1 MDIRAVEQF
10 VVVADELNVTRA
22 AERLFAAQST
32 VSAGLRSLERELG
45 TTLLERT
52 TRRVWLTEAGERVL
66 PEARALLAAYGRMR
80 DGAADDTAGLRGR
93 VRMGTFAALDVLGLP
108 HLIREFREQHPLVDL
123 ALVVSRTGSSG
134 FADDL
139 RRGRLDLAF
148 SALPVDPGADIATE
162 QLAQFPYVALLPP
175 GHRLAERSRVR
186 LDELEADPWIDT
198 AAGYG
203 NRVMLDAELTRRGL
217 RRRLVV
223 ELGDL
228 PSVPTFVAAGVG
240 VAVVPDAIPT
250 KGCVR
255 VEIADPPAPWVLSL
269 CWRREPGPGAAAR
282 ELRALLRAVAADLP
296 ERR

>member
-22 AERLFAAQST
+22 AERLYAAQST

-45 TTLLERT
+45 ATLLDRT
-52 TRRVWLTEAGERVL
+52 TRRVSLTEAGARVL
-66 PEARALLAAYGRMR
+66 PEARALLAAYERMR
-80 DGAADDTAGLRGR
+80 DGAADDSAAGLRGR

-108 HLIREFREQHPLVDL
+108 HLIREFRERHPLVDL

-134 FADDL
+134 LTDDL

-148 SALPVDPGADIATE
+148 SALPVDATAE
-162 QLAQFPYVALLPP
+162 IEAEALAEFPFVALLPP
-175 GHRLAERSRVR
+175 GHRLAGRRRLR
-186 LDELEADPWIDT
+186 LDELEAEPWIDT

-203 NRVMLDAELTRRGL
+203 NRVLLDEELARRGL

-228 PSVPTFVAAGVG
+228 PSIPTFVAAGVG
-240 VAVVPDAIPT
+240 VAVIPDAVPT
-250 KGCVR
+250 PGCVR
-255 VEIADPPAPWVLSL
+255 VAITDPPVPWVLSL
-269 CWRREPGPGAAAR
+269 CWRRDGSPGAATQ
-282 ELRALLRAVAADLP
+282 ELRRLLRRGAA
-296 ERR
+296 RARTS